1 MKQLLILVITLML
14 GVCSANCYAAPA
26 VSSKPQTEKVNPK
39 TDQNPIVG
47 EVTVSGKAYKVRKG
61 AKGGLY
67 YWKQKASGEHKG
79 EWYKVYVKAEKLQ
92 KK

>member
-26 VSSKPQTEKVNPK
+26 VSSKPQTEKVSPK

-47 EVTVSGKAYKVRKG
+47 EVTVGGKTYKVRKG

>member
-1 MKQLLILVITLML
+1 MKQLLILVIMFII
-14 GVCSANCYAAPA
+14 GIGSSNCYAQTTNN
-26 VSSKPQTEKVNPK
+26 KPQTEKVTPQSDK
-39 TDQNPIVG
+39 NPIVG
-47 EVTVSGKAYKVRKG
+47 EVTVGGKTYKVRKG

-67 YWKQKASGEHKG
+67 YWKQKTQGEHKG